1 MWKEGGRLTEAGER
15 EGSDNSV
22 SEKAC
27 EGREKCLRREDIL
40 HSVPLVCVMVLKGC
54 VLMPLTVMVVGV
66 ELNRPC
72 QAGPVTYWAMKQK
85 HTTLN
90 SPDVG
95 ISQHIKPTQDIALLY

>member
-27 EGREKCLRREDIL
+27 EGREKGLHREDII

-54 VLMPLTVMVVGV
+54 VLMLLTVMVVGV
-66 ELNRPC
+66 ELNSPC
-72 QAGPVTYWAMKQK
+72 LAGLVTYWTKKQK
-85 HTTLN
+85 THHTQLF
-90 SPDVG
+90 
-95 ISQHIKPTQDIALLY
+95 